1 MAARAARASSRSA
14 EWWIAT
20 LEGSKATALPSDVM
34 LEVLLVLAADAGG
47 VAVPEVASIERA
59 VFMPAY
65 VQLAAVIVMLVH
77 FYGGQSAPVA
87 LQLLRNR
94 RRPAE
99 PIARQAATSADRG
112 HSVREAGSGLGA
124 DVANVE
130 WLGAFAADHDGVHV
144 VIACGV
150 VQDERRAFGPGQ
162 PPVPPGRHGGED
174 RVGVAALVGE
184 PVLESW
190 RVLLVLDA
198 ARALL
203 RRRVATAVARG
214 CCARC
219 RARTGSRRSGGCRG
233 TPGG

>member
-1 MAARAARASSRSA
+1 MAARSARASSRSA

-94 RRPAE
+94 RRVAE
-99 PIARQAATSADRG
+99 PIRASGGHVQRVADTRSG
-112 HSVREAGSGLGA
+112 KPGPVLAGRR
-124 DVANVE
+124 
-130 WLGAFAADHDGVHV
+130 
-144 VIACGV
+144 
-150 VQDERRAFGPGQ
+150 ERR
-162 PPVPPGRHGGED
+162 V
-174 RVGVAALVGE
+174 VAAHSLQTT
-184 PVLESW
+184 
-190 RVLLVLDA
+190 
-198 ARALL
+198 
-203 RRRVATAVARG
+203 TA
-214 CCARC
+214 CM
-219 RARTGSRRSGGCRG
+219 S
-233 TPGG
+233 